1 MGINGLL
8 RWISWMRPMH
18 VARAEGRHGPL
29 EVRWEYG
36 RKVLNSAQANQS
48 FGSLHRVWQRA
59 LERAAVQ
66 HHPPESVLL
75 LGLGG
80 GSVPGILRRELG
92 LNAPITAVEIDPA
105 MVRIAREHFGLD
117 ALRELELVQGDAIVQ
132 VQALPRRY
140 GLVLVD
146 LFDDLDLA
154 QGVDTRGFA
163 QGLRARCAEGGLV
176 IFNTVAH
183 DPSSA
188 ARCNKV
194 LAHLR
199 QSFPHVDT
207 FTTEQVNRV
216 FLAHTTGQAA
226 AKHE

>member
-1 MGINGLL
+1 MAWR
-8 RWISWMRPMH
+8 RWLSWIWPVR
-18 VARAEGRHGPL
+18 VAGAEGRHGPL

-36 RKVLNSAQANQS
+36 RKVLNSPQANQS

-66 HHPPESVLL
+66 HHPPERVLL

-80 GSVPGILRRELG
+80 GSVPWILRRELG
-92 LNAPITAVEIDPA
+92 LHAPLTAVEIDPV
-105 MVRIAREHFGLD
+105 MVQLARTQFGMDTLPD
-117 ALRELELVQGDAIVQ
+117 VEVIQGDAIVQ
-132 VQALPRRY
+132 VQALPHRY

-183 DPSSA
+183 DPATA

-194 LAHLR
+194 LAHLHNA
-199 QSFPHVDT
+199 FPQVDT
-207 FTTEQVNRV
+207 MVTEEVNRV
-216 FLAHTTGQAA
+216 FLAHTTGKVAGGQ
-226 AKHE
+226 